1 MPQMLF
7 RKVLFIS
14 VVYAICAACGAESN
28 PPADAPQETVA
39 PSNSDDTSNSTDDN
53 SSTTS
58 DNGGDTTPDN
68 SGNNSGDNNNDNSGN
83 NNNNGEGT
91 ETNPEPEEEDPSD
104 PDSNATMTLTGGTI
118 TDCIPDFLTNGAKS
132 AYAGYAG
139 SSNGAYF
146 IWKDKWTAASGNL
159 RIETW
164 DLFGGM
170 TSPGTRTIE
179 EADTN
184 YTDCGV
190 CIFAEIDDLGEFWIT
205 EGSTVTF
212 SSLKTGS
219 SGVGERMAGT
229 ISGSMTNG
237 QCTGTVEIE
246 FGGDAR
252 PIENGP
258 L

>member
-1 MPQMLF
+1 MSLTLL
-7 RKVLFIS
+7 KKILFIS
-14 VVYAICAACGAESN
+14 IAYAICSACGAESTPPVET
-28 PPADAPQETVA
+28 PPATVA
-39 PSNSDDTSNSTDDN
+39 PSNPDDSSNTSGNDSP
-53 SSTTS
+53 
-58 DNGGDTTPDN
+58 TTPDN
-68 SGNNSGDNNNDNSGN
+68 PSDETPDGTDPDNSGEN
-83 NNNNGEGT
+83 GNGGDGNGETT
-91 ETNPEPEEEDPSD
+91 EPEPEPEPQDPSD
-104 PDSNATMTLTGGTI
+104 PDSNATITLVGGTI
-118 TDCIPDFLTNGAKS
+118 TDCAPEFLINGDKA

-146 IWKDKWTAASGNL
+146 IWKNKWTSADANL

-179 EADTN
+179 AADTN
-184 YTDCGV
+184 YSDCGV
-190 CIFAEIDDLGEFWIT
+190 CIFAEVADAGEFWIT

-212 SSLKTGS
+212 TSLKTGS
-219 SGVGERMAGT
+219 AGVGERMAGT

-252 PIENGP
+252 PIANGP